1 MSLTLDQQHLRCDGA
16 GHDGDGCDATA
27 LAPIGLRQRLART
40 AGTSDPIGS
49 PRDWLFVSSG
59 ANGAPGRHFCPL
71 CAVRYLT
78 TAAHLT
84 PLPPLLDAPAAAL

>member
-49 PRDWLFVSSG
+49 PRDWLFVSSRRQRR
-59 ANGAPGRHFCPL
+59 AGAPL
-71 CAVRYLT
+71 
-78 TAAHLT
+78 
-84 PLPPLLDAPAAAL
+84 LPPLRGSLPDHGRSSDALAAAARRPAAAL